1 MRRWII
7 LPLLLLSAL
16 VLAAAAVADPGD
28 GKDPSPGKAKRK
40 GNTTFTFT
48 FQNTDTGSC
57 GTNEWAALQ
66 ETRIYKVRKTKTGWR
81 LTRYDR
87 GTFTTNGGPS
97 PGACETGSKH
107 GAVVTPGVKG
117 KFHGYIVGTVTGGTF
132 NPNAT
137 CPSGTNC
144 GTRSAFL
151 QTYFPGGTWSC
162 DTNST
167 NCKFVFEYT
176 APAKNNTIPLLHR
189 HWQDK
194 GKGAGTMLK
203 EVFRGDIA
211 TA

>member
-1 MRRWII
+1 MRRWMA
-7 LPLLLLSAL
+7 LPAVLVAAL
-16 VLAAAAVADPGD
+16 AIATAAIADPGN
-28 GKDPSPGKAKRK
+28 GKGKGKAQQK

-48 FQNTDTGSC
+48 FANTDTGSC

-66 ETRIYKVRKTKTGWR
+66 ETRIWKVRKTATGWR

-87 GTFTTNGGPS
+87 GTFKTNAGPS
-97 PGACETGSKH
+97 PGACEKGSKH
-107 GAVVTPGVKG
+107 GTVVAAGVKG
-117 KFHGYIVGTVTGGTF
+117 KFHGYLAGTVTGGTF
-132 NPNAT
+132 TPNAT
-137 CPSGTNC
+137 CPANTNC

-167 NCKFVFEYT
+167 DCKFVFEYA
-176 APAKNNTIPLLHR
+176 APAKSNPKPLRFR

-203 EVFRGDIA
+203 EIFRGDIA

>member
-1 MRRWII
+1 MKRWIT
-7 LPLLLLSAL
+7 LPVVLLAVLALSA
-16 VLAAAAVADPGD
+16 AAIADPGN
-28 GKDPSPGKAKRK
+28 GKDKGANKSQKK
-40 GNTTFTFT
+40 GNTKFTFT
-48 FQNTDTGSC
+48 FANTDTGSC
-57 GTNEWAALQ
+57 GTNEWATLN
-66 ETRIYKVRKTKTGWR
+66 ETRTYKVRKTKTGWR

-87 GTFTTNGGPS
+87 GAFVTNGGPS
-97 PGACETGSKH
+97 PGACEQGSKH
-107 GAVVTPGVKG
+107 GAVVAPGVKG
-117 KFHGYIVGTVTGGTF
+117 KFQGFIVGTVTGGTF
-132 NPNAT
+132 NPNAV

-167 NCKFVFEYT
+167 DCKFNFEYT
-176 APAKNNTIPLLHR
+176 APAKANPKPILFR

-203 EVFRGDIA
+203 EIFRGDIA